1 MKLCNNSVGNKIV
14 AKMGASG
21 KMKKAGGNWVQGDSF
36 FDRLIE
42 VDDLSERV
50 RAGSHTLVVGPRRMG
65 KTSLVRETLR
75 RLENN
80 GQYRTF
86 FVDIEGAEDP
96 ADAIVA
102 IAAECRSATGK
113 WRRAGRA
120 LRNAVPV
127 PELQYKDFKI
137 RLRTKIHSE
146 TWKKH
151 GDAIF
156 QALARQ
162 EKPSVLAIDE
172 LPLLVRRL
180 LTQGTDD
187 ITEEGRSATDVFL
200 SWLRQHGQTHRPN
213 VTLIVSGSVSI
224 EPILQQAG
232 LTAHMNIFQ
241 PLRLDAWDDNTSSQ
255 CLATLAESY
264 AVDLPQEVCQSM
276 CRRLRHCVPHH
287 VQQFFDHMLTH
298 LRRSGRRLAT
308 LEDVE
313 TVYERDMLGPR
324 GQADLP
330 HYESRLRLVLNDSDY
345 HIAMEILTEA
355 AISDGFIANDALLRY
370 KLYYADGGER
380 TDFAVE
386 NILSLLTHDG
396 YLSQTSGGY
405 RYVSGLLEDWWRLRY
420 GGTFVPIMKR
430 Y

>member
-1 MKLCNNSVGNKIV
+1 
-14 AKMGASG
+14 
-21 KMKKAGGNWVQGDSF
+21 MKKASGNWVQGDSF
-36 FDRLIE
+36 FDRDGE
-42 VDDLSERV
+42 VQELSERV

-75 RLENN
+75 HLQDN
-80 GQYRTF
+80 GECTTF

-102 IAAECRSATGK
+102 IAAECRSATSVWSRFGK
-113 WRRAGRA
+113 AIRTV
-120 LRNAVPV
+120 VPIG
-127 PELQYKDFKI
+127 ELQYKDLKI
-137 RLRTKIHSE
+137 RLRAQIHSGN
-146 TWKKH
+146 WKKH

-156 QALARQ
+156 QSLARQ
-162 EKPSVLAIDE
+162 KRPCVLAIDE

-187 ITEEGRSATDVFL
+187 ITEKGRAATDVFL
-200 SWLRQHGQTHRPN
+200 SWLRQHGQSHRPN
-213 VTLIVSGSVSI
+213 VTIVVSGSVSI

-241 PLRLDAWDDNTSSQ
+241 PLSLDAWDENTSSQ
-255 CLATLAESY
+255 CLAALAEGYSI
-264 AVDLPQEVCQSM
+264 DLPDEVRQGM
-276 CRRLRHCVPHH
+276 CRRLRHCVPLH

-298 LRRSGRRLAT
+298 LNRMKRHRAT
-308 LEDVE
+308 LEDVQ

-330 HYESRLRLVLNDSDY
+330 HYESRLKLVLSDPDY

-370 KLYYADGGER
+370 RLYYADGGQR

-386 NILSLLTHDG
+386 NILNLLAHDG
-396 YLSQTSGGY
+396 YLSRTSEGY
-405 RYVSGLLEDWWRLRY
+405 RYISGLLEDWWRQRY
-420 GGTFVPIMKR
+420 GGTFVPIMNR
-430 Y
+430 

>member
-1 MKLCNNSVGNKIV
+1 
-14 AKMGASG
+14 MGASG

-42 VDDLSERV
+42 VEDLSERV

-75 RLENN
+75 RLQAN
-80 GQYRTF
+80 GECTTF

-113 WRRAGRA
+113 WRRAGWA

-137 RLRTKIHSE
+137 RLRAKIHSRN
-146 TWKKH
+146 WKKH

-162 EKPSVLAIDE
+162 EKPCVLAIDE

-187 ITEEGRSATDVFL
+187 ITEEGRAATDAFL
-200 SWLRQHGQTHRPN
+200 SWLRRNGQIHQPK

-224 EPILQQAG
+224 EPILQEAG

-241 PLRLDAWDDNTSSQ
+241 PLRLDAWDDNSSSR
-255 CLATLAESY
+255 CLAALAESY
-264 AVDLPQEVCQSM
+264 AIDLPQEVRQSM

-298 LRRSGRRLAT
+298 LRRSNRRLAT
-308 LEDVE
+308 LKDVQ
-313 TVYERDMLGPR
+313 TVYKRDMLGPR

-330 HYESRLRLVLNDSDY
+330 HYESRLRLVLSDSDY

-355 AISDGFIANDALLRY
+355 AISDGFIANQALLRY
-370 KLYYADGGER
+370 KRYYADGGVR

-386 NILSLLTHDG
+386 NILNLLAHDG
-396 YLSQTSGGY
+396 YLSRTSEGY
-405 RYVSGLLEDWWRLRY
+405 RYISGLLEDWWRLRY

-430 Y
+430 H

>member
-1 MKLCNNSVGNKIV
+1 MN
-14 AKMGASG
+14 
-21 KMKKAGGNWVQGDSF
+21 KAGGNWVQGNSF
-36 FDRLIE
+36 FDRQSE
-42 VDDLSERV
+42 VEELSERV

-75 RLENN
+75 RLEEK
-80 GQYRTF
+80 GKCTTF

-102 IAAECRSATGK
+102 IAAECRSATGVWSRFSK
-113 WRRAGRA
+113 AI
-120 LRNAVPV
+120 RNVVPV
-127 PELQYKDFKI
+127 GELQYKDFKI
-137 RLRTKIHSE
+137 RLRAQIHSRN
-146 TWKKH
+146 WKKQ

-162 EKPSVLAIDE
+162 EKPCVLAIDE

-200 SWLRQHGQTHRPN
+200 SWLRHHGQSRRSN
-213 VTLIVSGSVSI
+213 VTIIVSGSVSI

-241 PLRLDAWDDNTSSQ
+241 PLNLDAWDEGTSSR

-264 AVDLPQEVCQSM
+264 AIDLPQEVRQSM

-298 LRRSGRRLAT
+298 LRRSDRRLAT
-308 LEDVE
+308 LEDVQ

-330 HYESRLRLVLNDSDY
+330 HYESRLRLVLSDSEY
-345 HIAMEILTEA
+345 HIAMEMLTEA

-386 NILSLLTHDG
+386 NILNLLAHDG
-396 YLSQTSGGY
+396 YLSRTSEGY
-405 RYVSGLLEDWWRLRY
+405 RYISGLLEDWWRQRY
-420 GGTFVPIMKR
+420 GGTFVPIMNR
-430 Y
+430 

>member
-1 MKLCNNSVGNKIV
+1 MN
-14 AKMGASG
+14 
-21 KMKKAGGNWVQGDSF
+21 KAGGNWVQGNSF
-36 FDRLIE
+36 FDRQSE
-42 VDDLSERV
+42 VEELSERV

-75 RLENN
+75 RLEEK
-80 GQYRTF
+80 GKCTTF

-102 IAAECRSATGK
+102 IAAECRSATGVWSRFSK
-113 WRRAGRA
+113 AI
-120 LRNAVPV
+120 RNVVPV
-127 PELQYKDFKI
+127 GELQYKDFKI
-137 RLRTKIHSE
+137 RLRAQIHSRN
-146 TWKKH
+146 WKKQ

-156 QALARQ
+156 QALAGQ
-162 EKPSVLAIDE
+162 EKPCVLAIDE

-200 SWLRQHGQTHRPN
+200 SWLRQHGQSHRSN
-213 VTLIVSGSVSI
+213 VTIVVSGSVSI

-241 PLRLDAWDDNTSSQ
+241 PLSLDAWDENTSSQ
-255 CLATLAESY
+255 CLAALAESY
-264 AVDLPQEVCQSM
+264 SIDLPQEVRQSM

-298 LRRSGRRLAT
+298 LRRSSRRLAT
-308 LEDVE
+308 LEDVQ
-313 TVYERDMLGPR
+313 TVYKRDMLGPR

-330 HYESRLRLVLNDSDY
+330 HYESRLKLVLSDPDY

-370 KLYYADGGER
+370 KLYYADGGQR

-386 NILSLLTHDG
+386 NILNLLAHDG
-396 YLSQTSGGY
+396 YLSRTSEGY
-405 RYVSGLLEDWWRLRY
+405 RYISGLLEDWWRLRY

-430 Y
+430 H

>member
-1 MKLCNNSVGNKIV
+1 
-14 AKMGASG
+14 MGASG

-42 VDDLSERV
+42 VEDLSERV

-75 RLENN
+75 RLQAN
-80 GQYRTF
+80 GECTTF

-102 IAAECRSATGK
+102 IAAECRSATSVWSRFSK
-113 WRRAGRA
+113 AI
-120 LRNAVPV
+120 RNAVPV
-127 PELQYKDFKI
+127 GELQYKDFKI
-137 RLRTKIHSE
+137 RLRAQIRSGN
-146 TWKKH
+146 WKKH

-162 EKPSVLAIDE
+162 ETPCVLAIDE

-187 ITEEGRSATDVFL
+187 ITEKGRAATDAFL
-200 SWLRQHGQTHRPN
+200 SWLRRNGQIHRPK

-224 EPILQQAG
+224 EPILQEAG

-241 PLRLDAWDDNTSSQ
+241 PLRLDAWDDNSSSR
-255 CLATLAESY
+255 CLAALAESY
-264 AVDLPQEVCQSM
+264 AIDLPQEVRESM

-298 LRRSGRRLAT
+298 LKRMKRHRAT
-308 LEDVE
+308 LEDVQA
-313 TVYERDMLGPR
+313 VYERDMLGPR

-330 HYESRLRLVLNDSDY
+330 HYESRLKLVLSDPDY

-370 KLYYADGGER
+370 KRYYADGGER

-386 NILSLLTHDG
+386 NILNLLTHDG
-396 YLSQTSGGY
+396 YLSRTSEGY
-405 RYVSGLLEDWWRLRY
+405 RYISGLLEDWWRLRY

-430 Y
+430 H

>member
-1 MKLCNNSVGNKIV
+1 
-14 AKMGASG
+14 
-21 KMKKAGGNWVQGDSF
+21 
-36 FDRLIE
+36 
-42 VDDLSERV
+42 
-50 RAGSHTLVVGPRRMG
+50 MG

-75 RLENN
+75 RLQAN
-80 GQYRTF
+80 GECTTF

-113 WRRAGRA
+113 WRRAGKA
-120 LRNAVPV
+120 IRNAVPV
-127 PELQYKDFKI
+127 GEFQYKDFKI
-137 RLRTKIHSE
+137 RLRAQIHSGN
-146 TWKKH
+146 WKKH

-162 EKPSVLAIDE
+162 EKPCVLAIDE

-180 LTQGTDD
+180 LTEGTND
-187 ITEEGRSATDVFL
+187 ITDKGRAATDAFL
-200 SWLRQHGQTHRPN
+200 SWLRRNGQIHQPK

-224 EPILQQAG
+224 EPILQEAG

-241 PLRLDAWDDNTSSQ
+241 PLRLDAWDDNSSSR
-255 CLATLAESY
+255 CLAALAESY
-264 AVDLPQEVCQSM
+264 AIDLPQEVRQSM

-298 LRRSGRRLAT
+298 LRRSDRRLAT
-308 LEDVE
+308 FEDVQ

-330 HYESRLRLVLNDSDY
+330 HYESRLRLVLSDSDY

-370 KLYYADGGER
+370 KLYYADGGQR

-386 NILSLLTHDG
+386 NILNLLAHDG
-396 YLSQTSGGY
+396 YLSRTSEGY
-405 RYVSGLLEDWWRLRY
+405 RYISGLLEDWWRLRY

-430 Y
+430 H

>member
-1 MKLCNNSVGNKIV
+1 MN
-14 AKMGASG
+14 
-21 KMKKAGGNWVQGDSF
+21 KAGGNWVQGNSF
-36 FDRLIE
+36 FDRQSE
-42 VDDLSERV
+42 VEELSERV

-75 RLENN
+75 RLEEK
-80 GQYRTF
+80 GKCTTF

-102 IAAECRSATGK
+102 IAAECRSATGVWSRFSK
-113 WRRAGRA
+113 AI
-120 LRNAVPV
+120 RNVVPV
-127 PELQYKDFKI
+127 GELQYKDFKI
-137 RLRTKIHSE
+137 RLRAQIHSRN
-146 TWKKH
+146 WKKQ

-156 QALARQ
+156 QALAGQ
-162 EKPSVLAIDE
+162 EKPCVLAIDE

-200 SWLRQHGQTHRPN
+200 SWLRQHGQSHRSN
-213 VTLIVSGSVSI
+213 VTIVVSGSVSI

-241 PLRLDAWDDNTSSQ
+241 PLSLDAWDENTSSQ
-255 CLATLAESY
+255 CLAALAESY
-264 AVDLPQEVCQSM
+264 SIDLPQEVRQSM

-298 LRRSGRRLAT
+298 LRRSSRRLAT
-308 LEDVE
+308 LEDVQ
-313 TVYERDMLGPR
+313 TVYKRDMLGPR

-330 HYESRLRLVLNDSDY
+330 HYESRLKLVLSDPDY

-370 KLYYADGGER
+370 RLYYADGGQR

-386 NILSLLTHDG
+386 NILNLLAHDG
-396 YLSQTSGGY
+396 YLSRTSEGY
-405 RYVSGLLEDWWRLRY
+405 RYISGLLEDWWRLRY

-430 Y
+430 H

>member
-1 MKLCNNSVGNKIV
+1 MN
-14 AKMGASG
+14 
-21 KMKKAGGNWVQGDSF
+21 KAGGNWVQGDSF
-36 FDRLIE
+36 FDRHSE
-42 VDDLSERV
+42 VEELSERV

-75 RLENN
+75 RLEDN
-80 GQYRTF
+80 GECTTF

-113 WRRAGRA
+113 WRRAGKA
-120 LRNAVPV
+120 IRNAVPV
-127 PELQYKDFKI
+127 GEFQYKDFKI
-137 RLRTKIHSE
+137 RLRAQIHSGN
-146 TWKKH
+146 WKKH

-156 QALARQ
+156 QALAQQ
-162 EKPSVLAIDE
+162 EKPCVLAIDE

-180 LTQGTDD
+180 LTQGTGT
-187 ITEEGRSATDVFL
+187 ITKEGRSATDIFL
-200 SWLRQHGQTHRPN
+200 SWLRQHGQSHRPN
-213 VTLIVSGSVSI
+213 VTIVVSGSVSI
-224 EPILQQAG
+224 EPILEQAG

-241 PLRLDAWDDNTSSQ
+241 PLSLDAWDEGTSSR
-255 CLATLAESY
+255 CLAALAESY
-264 AVDLPQEVCQSM
+264 AIDLPQEVCQSM

-298 LRRSGRRLAT
+298 LRRSDRRLAT
-308 LEDVE
+308 LEDVQ

-330 HYESRLRLVLNDSDY
+330 HYESRLRLVLSDSEY
-345 HIAMEILTEA
+345 HIAMEMLTEA

-386 NILSLLTHDG
+386 NILNLLAHDG
-396 YLSQTSGGY
+396 YLSRTSEGY
-405 RYVSGLLEDWWRLRY
+405 RYISGLLEDWWRLRY

-430 Y
+430 H